1 MQEHLKLLQTK
12 SFRSG
17 VVVLYLTQKERQRPS
32 EHTPQHSGND
42 TNSGG
47 TIQGLPQGLL
57 VAVAGADCSIGIQK
71 QPETLSDASDED
83 FLSRGE

>member
-17 VVVLYLTQKERQRPS
+17 VVVLYLTQKERPS

-42 TNSGG
+42 TNNGG

-57 VAVAGADCSIGIQK
+57 VAAAGAACPIGIQK